1 MSASSWRLTPWVPSL
16 WISGIHGNKIF
27 IGRPYRGAYTSSWV
41 QPIVSPEPRPFF
53 TVGPSLPK
61 IYPRSTS
68 PSPQKRTL
76 TSSFARIEMEGGL
89 WSTNRTWCRHSNVS
103 PPAVR
108 GGKGS
113 SAPWL
118 GWHIRNILP
127 EMTMEHTTIM
137 AQARQ
142 KTKEPFALEVFDE
155 VFMDAI
161 LEGLDHDQKIVR
173 QALGTEVVKG
183 RCGI

>member
-1 MSASSWRLTPWVPSL
+1 
-16 WISGIHGNKIF
+16 
-27 IGRPYRGAYTSSWV
+27 
-41 QPIVSPEPRPFF
+41 
-53 TVGPSLPK
+53 
-61 IYPRSTS
+61 
-68 PSPQKRTL
+68 
-76 TSSFARIEMEGGL
+76 
-89 WSTNRTWCRHSNVS
+89 
-103 PPAVR
+103 
-108 GGKGS
+108 
-113 SAPWL
+113 
-118 GWHIRNILP
+118 
-127 EMTMEHTTIM
+127 MEHTTIM